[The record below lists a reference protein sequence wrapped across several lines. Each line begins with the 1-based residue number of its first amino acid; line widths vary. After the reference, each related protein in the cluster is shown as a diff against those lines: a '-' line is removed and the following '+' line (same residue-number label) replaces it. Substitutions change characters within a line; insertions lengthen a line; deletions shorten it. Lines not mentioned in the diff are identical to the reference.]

1 VVSSPSILP
10 GNFYLY
16 WLAQATSKFGDPITL
31 IALAALAYRVTGSA
45 LVTTLAVMVA
55 TVPQAT
61 IGFFGG
67 SIADALGLRR
77 SMIWCDF
84 LRAVLI
90 AMIPITLALGASL
103 AVVFGLALGAAL
115 CASVFNPA
123 RVAIVPSLVPPDRLA
138 ASNSLVYA
146 SDRIVEILGAV
157 IGGLLVASIGDA
169 AFYIDALTFALS
181 GALLLFVSSAEQLP
195 RPHFSARRIVAN
207 TAEGV
212 QFLRRHRL
220 LRANTLFSLLAQLS
234 VGVANGLLPVLIFRR
249 FANADAQF
257 GAQLFGVAEAAMAT
271 GAVAMGFAYAT
282 VARRRRK
289 GRLLIVGWLGY
300 GASLVGIAFAPSF
313 EVLLATLV
321 AAGVLNVMFF
331 VPNVTISQELTPSGM
346 RGRVFGARMS
356 LLSLSWLPIVLFAG
370 GLADVVDVAVLIGA
384 AGAFTVLVALV
395 ASRVPAVADV
405 P

>member
-1 VVSSPSILP
+1 MVSLPSILP
-10 GNFYLY
+10 ANFYLY

-90 AMIPITLALGASL
+90 AMIPIALALGASL

-123 RVAIVPSLVPPDRLA
+123 RVAIVPSLVPPERLA

-169 AFYIDALTFALS
+169 AFYIDALTFAFS
-181 GALLLFVSSAEQLP
+181 GALLLFVRSPEQLSRP
-195 RPHFSARRIVAN
+195 RFSARRIVAN

-271 GAVAMGFAYAT
+271 GAVAMGFAYAK
-282 VARRRRK
+282 VARRQRK

-300 GASLVGIAFAPSF
+300 GASLVAIAFAPSF
-313 EVLLATLV
+313 EVLLTTLV

>member
-1 VVSSPSILP
+1 MVSSPSILP

-31 IALAALAYRVTGSA
+31 IALAALAYRLTGSA

-90 AMIPITLALGASL
+90 AMIPIALALGASL
-103 AVVFGLALGAAL
+103 AIVFGLALGAAL

-123 RVAIVPSLVPPDRLA
+123 RVAIVPSLVPPERLA

-146 SDRIVEILGAV
+146 SDRVVEILGAV

-169 AFYIDALTFALS
+169 AFYIDALTFAVS
-181 GALLLFVSSAEQLP
+181 GALLLFVNSPEQLSRP
-195 RPHFSARRIVAN
+195 RFSARRIVAN
-207 TAEGV
+207 TVDGV

-257 GAQLFGVAEAAMAT
+257 GAQLFGVAEAAMAV
-271 GAVAMGFAYAT
+271 GAVAMGFVYAK
-282 VARRRRK
+282 VARRQRK

-300 GASLVGIAFAPSF
+300 GASLVGIAFAPTF

-321 AAGVLNVMFF
+321 AVGILNVMFF
-331 VPNVTISQELTPSGM
+331 VPNVTISQELTPPGM
-346 RGRVFGARMS
+346 RGRVFGARIS

-395 ASRVPAVADV
+395 ASRIPAVADV

>member
-1 VVSSPSILP
+1 MVPSPSVP
-10 GNFYLY
+10 PRNFYLF

-31 IALAALAYRVTGSA
+31 IALAALSYRLTGSA

-67 SIADALGLRR
+67 SIADAVGLRR

-84 LRAVLI
+84 LRALLI
-90 AMIPITLALGASL
+90 AMIPVTLALGASL

-123 RVAIVPSLVPPDRLA
+123 RVAIVPSIVPPERLA
-138 ASNSLVYA
+138 SSNSLVYA
-146 SDRIVEILGAV
+146 SDRVVEILGAV

-181 GALLLFVSSAEQLP
+181 GALLLWVRSSEQLS
-195 RPHFSARRIVAN
+195 RPSFSARRVVAN
-207 TAEGV
+207 TVEGL
-212 QFLRRHRL
+212 QFLGRNRL

-249 FANADAQF
+249 FANTDAQF

-271 GAVAMGFAYAT
+271 GAVAMGLVYAK
-282 VARRRRK
+282 VARRQRK
-289 GRLLIVGWLGY
+289 GRLLIIGWLGY
-300 GASLVGIAFAPSF
+300 GAALVGIALSPTF
-313 EVLLATLV
+313 EVLLAALLT
-321 AAGVLNVMFF
+321 AGVLNVMFF
-331 VPNVTISQELTPSGM
+331 VPNVTISQEQTPSGM
-346 RGRVFGARMS
+346 RGRVFGARIS

-370 GLADVVDVAVLIGA
+370 GLADVVDVSVLIGA
-384 AGAFTVLVALV
+384 AGAFTVIVAV
-395 ASRVPAVADV
+395 IASRVPAVADV